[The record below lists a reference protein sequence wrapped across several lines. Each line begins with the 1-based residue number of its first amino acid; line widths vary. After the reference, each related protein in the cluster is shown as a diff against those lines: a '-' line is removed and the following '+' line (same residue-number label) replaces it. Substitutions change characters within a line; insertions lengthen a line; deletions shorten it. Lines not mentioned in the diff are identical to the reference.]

1 MNVISIIVSNFSEMN
16 FNLDYSGWWILV
28 IVSCSVVLTYLSYRK
43 KNGFSD
49 LSLSIRFVMLSI
61 RFLSLLL
68 LGILLL
74 GIVFKTSKERIESP
88 LFFVVTDNSK
98 SMLNYKDSNRV
109 EKDLNVLKQRLRKDY
124 GQQLVIKEV
133 SIGSSLKTET
143 EIDFS
148 ESNSNLEEA
157 FEYINTEYYNRN
169 IGGIAFVS
177 DGNFNV
183 GASPVYNAEKIRFT
197 PVFSFAVGD
206 SIQKRDHLIRNVFH
220 NSIAFYKNKFPV
232 EIDVSAFKF
241 NNEEVTITLE
251 HKNIVIGK
259 QTIRYNGSNQDFK
272 KIIFEIPADQI
283 GFNTY
288 TVHLQE
294 KENEISIKNN
304 HRNFYVEVIDSRS
317 KVLILSEAPHPDIA
331 ALQSVISLD
340 ENLDVEY
347 KTFKEWDQ
355 KTGKINLMICHNPSA
370 GFNTQIFNIFRDNR
384 IPILFVLGQK
394 TDLSMYQKLGIQF
407 QNRSN
412 GNDEFQGTINTAF
425 SLFEINESFSESMEY
440 YPPLFGKYGTPSIP
454 ASSSVFIQQRIGP
467 VTKKSPLFFFS
478 SIPNLS
484 YGCIMGEGLWR
495 WRLNEFQRT
504 GNHEAFN
511 DIFSKSIQYLTVK
524 KRGSGLNVIVPR
536 KLNTDEDLIIN
547 ANFYN
552 QAMEAITSPQ
562 ITLEITDEQGKIYQS
577 QFAVNTKGYQ
587 AKLGQLNPGKYT
599 WTARTKLNEKT
610 YIQNGEFF
618 VEDLDHEKSESVAN
632 HSVLKQLAQ
641 QSNGSFYTLNNVDPF
656 FNDLSNRSDISTVA
670 YEEKST
676 LQLID
681 VWWYLLLAAML
692 LISEW
697 ILKRIYG
704 L

>member
-1 MNVISIIVSNFSEMN
+1 MN

-28 IVSCSVVLTYLSYRK
+28 IASCSLALTYLSYRK
-43 KNGFSD
+43 KNGFSE
-49 LSLSIRFVMLSI
+49 LSLSIRSIMISI

-68 LGILLL
+68 IGILLL

-88 LFFVVTDNSK
+88 LFFIVTDNSK
-98 SMLNYKDSNRV
+98 SMRNYKDSNRV
-109 EKDLNVLKQRLRKDY
+109 EKELNVLKQRLKKEH
-124 GQQLVIKEV
+124 GEQLLIKEI

-206 SIQKRDHLIRNVFH
+206 SIQKRDHLIRNIFH
-220 NSIAFYKNKFPV
+220 NNIAFYKNKFPV
-232 EIDVSAFKF
+232 EIDISAFKLG
-241 NNEEVTITLE
+241 NEEVKITLE
-251 HKNIVIGK
+251 HENKIIGS
-259 QTIRYNGSNQDFK
+259 QTIAYNGGNQDFK
-272 KIIFEIPADQI
+272 KVIFDIPADKI

-331 ALQSVISLD
+331 ALQSVLSLD
-340 ENLDVEY
+340 ENLDSEY
-347 KTFKEWDQ
+347 KTFNEWDQ
-355 KTGKINLMICHNPSA
+355 KTGKINLLICHNPTDQ
-370 GFNTQIFNIFRDNR
+370 FNTSMINLFKDNG

-394 TDLSMYQKLGIQF
+394 TDLSLYQKLSIDYPNQ
-407 QNRSN
+407 SN
-412 GNDEFQGTINTAF
+412 GDDEFQGSINSSF
-425 SLFEINESFSESMEY
+425 SLFEINQSFSESMEY
-440 YPPLFGKYGTPSIP
+440 YPPLFGRYGNPSIP

-478 SIPNLS
+478 SIPKLS

-495 WRLNEFQRT
+495 WRFNEFQRT
-504 GNHEAFN
+504 GTHEAFN
-511 DIFSKSIQYLTVK
+511 DIFSKTIQYLTVK

-552 QAMEAITSPQ
+552 QAMEAITTPQ
-562 ITLEITDEQGKIYQS
+562 IALEITDEQGKRYQS

-587 AKLGQLNPGKYT
+587 AKLGQLNSGKYS
-599 WTARTKLNEKT
+599 WTAQTKLNNKT
-610 YIQNGEFF
+610 YTQKGEFF

-632 HSVLKQLAQ
+632 HSVLKQLAE
-641 QSNGSFYTLNNVDPF
+641 QSNGSFYTLNNINPF
-656 FNDLSNRSDISTVA
+656 FTDLSNRSDIASVA

-676 LQLID
+676 LELID
-681 VWWYLLLAAML
+681 VWWYLILAALL

-704 L
+704 LL

>member
-1 MNVISIIVSNFSEMN
+1 MN

-28 IVSCSVVLTYLSYRK
+28 IASCSLALTYLSYRK
-43 KNGFSD
+43 KNGFSE
-49 LSLSIRFVMLSI
+49 LSLSIRSIMISI

-68 LGILLL
+68 IGILLL

-88 LFFVVTDNSK
+88 LFFIVTDNSK
-98 SMLNYKDSNRV
+98 SMRNYKDSNRV
-109 EKDLNVLKQRLRKDY
+109 EKELNVLKQRLKKEH
-124 GQQLVIKEV
+124 GEQLLIKEI

-206 SIQKRDHLIRNVFH
+206 SIQKRDHLIRNIFH
-220 NSIAFYKNKFPV
+220 NNIAFYKNKFPV
-232 EIDVSAFKF
+232 EIDISAFKLG
-241 NNEEVTITLE
+241 NEEVKITLE
-251 HKNIVIGK
+251 HENKIIGS
-259 QTIRYNGSNQDFK
+259 QTIAYNGGNQDFK
-272 KIIFEIPADQI
+272 KVIFDIPADKI

-331 ALQSVISLD
+331 ALQSVLSLD
-340 ENLDVEY
+340 ENLDSEY
-347 KTFKEWDQ
+347 KTFNEWDQ
-355 KTGKINLMICHNPSA
+355 KTGKINLLICHNPTDQ
-370 GFNTQIFNIFRDNR
+370 FNTSMINLFKDNG

-394 TDLSMYQKLGIQF
+394 TDLSLYQKLSIDYPNQ
-407 QNRSN
+407 SN
-412 GNDEFQGTINTAF
+412 GDDEFQGSINSSF
-425 SLFEINESFSESMEY
+425 SLFEINQSFSESMEY
-440 YPPLFGKYGTPSIP
+440 YPPLFGRYGNPSIP

-478 SIPNLS
+478 SIPKLS

-495 WRLNEFQRT
+495 WRFNEFQRT
-504 GNHEAFN
+504 GTHEAFN
-511 DIFSKSIQYLTVK
+511 DIFSKTIQYLTVK

-552 QAMEAITSPQ
+552 QAMEAITTPQ
-562 ITLEITDEQGKIYQS
+562 IALEITDEQGKRYQS

-587 AKLGQLNPGKYT
+587 AKLGQLNSGKY
-599 WTARTKLNEKT
+599 
-610 YIQNGEFF
+610 
-618 VEDLDHEKSESVAN
+618 
-632 HSVLKQLAQ
+632 
-641 QSNGSFYTLNNVDPF
+641 SF
-656 FNDLSNRSDISTVA
+656 
-670 YEEKST
+670 
-676 LQLID
+676 
-681 VWWYLLLAAML
+681 
-692 LISEW
+692 
-697 ILKRIYG
+697 
-704 L
+704 